1 MILEIQINLF
11 SDSSLLLN
19 IFTFFNSVHIY
30 SLSYFIVTP
39 FSMDEKILKAI
50 LHKSSGGFRNILK
63 DVKKHLQET
72 CLQKCWRLIAVYH
85 KICASWTLQFEDKFP
100 ARGQVF
106 GHCRQL
112 NRLCPNSRFNCRWYP
127 KICVKLVL
135 ELSSLG
141 KTKISPFRCE
151 PWCVYL

>member
-1 MILEIQINLF
+1 MILEIQIHLF
-11 SDSSLLLN
+11 SDSSLLPN
-19 IFTFFNSVHIY
+19 IFTFFNSVHIH
-30 SLSYFIVTP
+30 SLSYFITTP
-39 FSMDEKILKAI
+39 FSMGEKILKD
-50 LHKSSGGFRNILK
+50 KNSGGFRNILK
-63 DVKKHLQET
+63 DVKKH

-127 KICVKLVL
+127 KTCVKLVL